1 MRSASDFFAVPN
13 SISFITQ
20 CFSFMIRSKDDYLKY
35 MEADRIALSRPARTI
50 MNSSMAI
57 INPDYIWNFQR
68 LLRRLEYLKNVKS
81 NGLLYKIIYMYLRL
95 KFKRMSLKLG
105 FSIPENVFGP
115 GLAIVHYGTI
125 VVNKNSRV
133 GANCRIHADTNIGAS
148 GGTDRAPCIGDNV
161 YLAPG
166 VKILGDIQIPN
177 NTALG
182 ANAVVNKSFKEE
194 GTLIAGVPAKV
205 IGKMDIRR
213 LIKHI

>member
-1 MRSASDFFAVPN
+1 
-13 SISFITQ
+13 
-20 CFSFMIRSKDDYLKY
+20 MIRSKDDYLKY
-35 MEADRIALSRPARTI
+35 LEADRIALSRPPRSI
-50 MNSSMAI
+50 MSDFIAL

-68 LLRRLEYLKNVKS
+68 LLRRLEYLTNMKPSGPINCV
-81 NGLLYKIIYMYLRL
+81 LYLYLRL
-95 KFKRMSLKLG
+95 KFKKMSLRLG

-133 GANCRIHADTNIGAS
+133 GSNCRIHPDTNIGAS
-148 GGTDRAPCIGDNV
+148 SGIDRAPCIGDNV
-161 YLAPG
+161 YFAPG
-166 VKILGDIQIPN
+166 VKVFGDIQIPS

-182 ANAVVNKSFKEE
+182 ANAVVNRSFNEE

-205 IGKMDIRR
+205 IGKIDIKQ

>member
-1 MRSASDFFAVPN
+1 
-13 SISFITQ
+13 
-20 CFSFMIRSKDDYLKY
+20 MIRSKDDYLMY
-35 MEADRIALSRPARTI
+35 LEADRIALSRPVRTI
-50 MNSSMAI
+50 VSNFIAL

-81 NGLLYKIIYMYLRL
+81 RGLINNILYLYLRL
-95 KFKRMSLKLG
+95 KFKKLSLRLG

-148 GGTDRAPCIGDNV
+148 GGTDRAPRIGDNV
-161 YLAPG
+161 YFAPG
-166 VKILGDIQIPN
+166 VKVFGDIQIPN

-182 ANAVVNKSFKEE
+182 ANAVVNRSFKEE

-205 IGKMDIRR
+205 IGKLDIKQ

>member
-1 MRSASDFFAVPN
+1 
-13 SISFITQ
+13 
-20 CFSFMIRSKDDYLKY
+20 MIRSKDDYLMY
-35 MEADRIALSRPARTI
+35 LEADRKALSRPVRTI
-50 MNSSMAI
+50 VSNLIAL

-68 LLRRLEYLKNVKS
+68 LLRQLEYLKNVKS
-81 NGLLYKIIYMYLRL
+81 RGLINKILYLYLRL
-95 KFKRMSLKLG
+95 KFKKLSLRLG

-125 VVNKNSRV
+125 VVNKNTRV

-148 GGTDRAPCIGDNV
+148 GGTDKAPRIGDNV
-161 YLAPG
+161 YFAPG
-166 VKILGDIQIPN
+166 VKVFGDIQIPS

-182 ANAVVNKSFKEE
+182 ANAVVNRSFNEE

-205 IGKMDIRR
+205 IGKLDIKQ

>member
-1 MRSASDFFAVPN
+1 
-13 SISFITQ
+13 
-20 CFSFMIRSKDDYLKY
+20 MIRSKDDYLMY
-35 MEADRIALSRPARTI
+35 LEADRIALSRPVRTVVSNFI
-50 MNSSMAI
+50 SI

-81 NGLLYKIIYMYLRL
+81 RGLINNILYLYLRL
-95 KFKRMSLKLG
+95 KFKKMSLRLG

-133 GANCRIHADTNIGAS
+133 GANCRIHPDTNIGAS
-148 GGTDRAPCIGDNV
+148 GGTDRAPRIGDNV
-161 YLAPG
+161 YFAPG
-166 VKILGDIQIPN
+166 VKVFGDIQIPN

-182 ANAVVNKSFKEE
+182 ANAVVNRSFKEE

-205 IGKMDIRR
+205 IGKLDIKQ

>member
-1 MRSASDFFAVPN
+1 
-13 SISFITQ
+13 
-20 CFSFMIRSKDDYLKY
+20 MIRSKDDYLMY
-35 MEADRIALSRPARTI
+35 LEADRIALSRPVRTVVSNFI
-50 MNSSMAI
+50 SI

-81 NGLLYKIIYMYLRL
+81 RGLINNILYLYLRL
-95 KFKRMSLKLG
+95 KFKKMSLRLG

-148 GGTDRAPCIGDNV
+148 GGTDRAPRIGDNV
-161 YLAPG
+161 YFAPG
-166 VKILGDIQIPN
+166 VKVFGDIQIPN

-182 ANAVVNKSFKEE
+182 ANAVVNRSFKEE

-205 IGKMDIRR
+205 IGKLDIKQ

>member
-1 MRSASDFFAVPN
+1 
-13 SISFITQ
+13 
-20 CFSFMIRSKDDYLKY
+20 MIRSKDDYLKY
-35 MEADRIALSRPARTI
+35 LEADRIALSRPARTI
-50 MNSSMAI
+50 MSNFIAL

-81 NGLLYKIIYMYLRL
+81 SGLINSILYLYLRL
-95 KFKRMSLKLG
+95 KFKKMSLRLG

-161 YLAPG
+161 YFAPG
-166 VKILGDIQIPN
+166 VKVFGDIQIPS

-182 ANAVVNKSFKEE
+182 ANAVVNRSFNEE

-205 IGKMDIRR
+205 IGKLDIKQ